1 MLFQS
6 RQEAGGAQT
15 REEKKK
21 KKWLESEGSLGV
33 GRADTFPKKPAEEE
47 GGFT

>member
-21 KKWLESEGSLGV
+21 KKWLESECVLRV
-33 GRADTFPKKPAEEE
+33 GEREELKGISE
-47 GGFT
+47 TWG